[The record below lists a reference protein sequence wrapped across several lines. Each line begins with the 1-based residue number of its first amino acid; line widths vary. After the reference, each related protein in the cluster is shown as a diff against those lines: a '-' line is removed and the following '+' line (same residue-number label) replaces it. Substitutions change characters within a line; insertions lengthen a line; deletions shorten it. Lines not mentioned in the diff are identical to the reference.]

1 MAMLEI
7 SMSMHID
14 TENRKKSLNMS
25 YETVIERKKLRCV
38 LSNLYSTEML
48 ELYKD
53 IVLY

>member
-14 TENRKKSLNMS
+14 TENKKSLNMS